1 MIIIPLHS
9 ITDKITNSSITIFT
23 YSEGSIDACKDLIN
37 EIFKTF
43 GVDKKCDDVFI
54 LTLLAQNLYTYYE
67 YFEDDEEDEEENEED
82 ENEESE
88 ESVDDK
94 GLISEDELKQLNVDK
109 REKYIK
115 SLIEDIYNGKV
126 EKPEWMLKAEEKT
139 NYNDLTPSTSLYIVS
154 KEPQFEK
161 LAKLIKEF
169 LYSTEHEA
177 VRDG

>member
-23 YSEGSIDACKDLIN
+23 YSEGSIDACKELIN

-54 LTLLAQNLYTYYE
+54 LTLLAEDFEIYYE
-67 YFEDDEEDEEENEED
+67 YFEDDDDEDEDDKNGSEEDE
-82 ENEESE
+82 
-88 ESVDDK
+88 K
-94 GLISEDELKQLNVDK
+94 GLISEDELQQLNVDK
-109 REKYIK
+109 REKYIE

-126 EKPEWMLKAEEKT
+126 EKPKWMLKAEQKT
-139 NYNDLTPSTSLYIVS
+139 NYYDLSPSTSLYIVS

-177 VRDG
+177 VRDS

>member
-1 MIIIPLHS
+1 MIKIPLHS

-23 YSEGSIDACKDLIN
+23 YSEGSIDACKELIN

-43 GVDKKCDDVFI
+43 GVGEKCDDVFI
-54 LTLLAQNLYTYYE
+54 LTLLAEDFEIYYE
-67 YFEDDEEDEEENEED
+67 YFENDDDDDDEGEEDGGEEDE
-82 ENEESE
+82 
-88 ESVDDK
+88 K
-94 GLISEDELKQLNVDK
+94 GFISEDELQQLNVDK
-109 REKYIK
+109 REKYIE

-126 EKPEWMLKAEEKT
+126 EKPKWMLKAEQKT
-139 NYNDLTPSTSLYIVS
+139 NYYDLSPSTSLYIVS

-177 VRDG
+177 VRDS

>member
-23 YSEGSIDACKDLIN
+23 YSEGSIDACKELIN

-54 LTLLAQNLYTYYE
+54 LTLLAEDFEIYYE
-67 YFEDDEEDEEENEED
+67 YFENDDDDDDEGEEDGGEEDE
-82 ENEESE
+82 
-88 ESVDDK
+88 K
-94 GLISEDELKQLNVDK
+94 GFISEDELQQLNVDK
-109 REKYIK
+109 REKYIE

-126 EKPEWMLKAEEKT
+126 EKPKWMLKAEQKT
-139 NYNDLTPSTSLYIVS
+139 NYYDLSPSTSLYIVS

-177 VRDG
+177 VRDS

>member
-1 MIIIPLHS
+1 MIKIPLHS

-23 YSEGSIDACKDLIN
+23 YSEGSIDACKELIN

-54 LTLLAQNLYTYYE
+54 LTLLAEDFEIYYE
-67 YFEDDEEDEEENEED
+67 YFENEYDDEGEEDGGEEDE
-82 ENEESE
+82 
-88 ESVDDK
+88 K
-94 GLISEDELKQLNVDK
+94 GLISEDELQQLNVDK
-109 REKYIK
+109 REKYIE

-126 EKPEWMLKAEEKT
+126 EKPKWMLKAEQKT
-139 NYNDLTPSTSLYIVS
+139 NYYDLSPSTSLYIVS

-177 VRDG
+177 VRDS

>member
-1 MIIIPLHS
+1 MIKIPLHS

-23 YSEGSIDACKDLIN
+23 YSEGSIDACKELIN

-54 LTLLAQNLYTYYE
+54 LTLLAEDFEIYYE
-67 YFEDDEEDEEENEED
+67 YFEDDDDDDEDEDDKNGSEEDE
-82 ENEESE
+82 
-88 ESVDDK
+88 K
-94 GLISEDELKQLNVDK
+94 GLISEDELQQLNVDK
-109 REKYIK
+109 REEYIE

-126 EKPEWMLKAEEKT
+126 EKPKWMLKAEQKT
-139 NYNDLTPSTSLYIVS
+139 NYYDLSPSTSLYIVS

-177 VRDG
+177 VRDS

>member
-23 YSEGSIDACKDLIN
+23 YSEGSIDACKELIN

-54 LTLLAQNLYTYYE
+54 LTLLAEDFEIYYE
-67 YFEDDEEDEEENEED
+67 YFEDDDDDDEDEDDKNGSEEDE
-82 ENEESE
+82 
-88 ESVDDK
+88 K
-94 GLISEDELKQLNVDK
+94 GLISEDELQQLNVDK
-109 REKYIK
+109 REEYIE

-126 EKPEWMLKAEEKT
+126 EKPKWMLKAEQKT
-139 NYNDLTPSTSLYIVS
+139 NYYDLSPSTSLYIVS

-177 VRDG
+177 VRDS

>member
-1 MIIIPLHS
+1 MANIKEINMIIIPLHS

-54 LTLLAQNLYTYYE
+54 LTLLAQDLYTYYE
-67 YFEDDEEDEEENEED
+67 YFNDEDEDEEN
-82 ENEESE
+82 E

-94 GLISEDELKQLNVDK
+94 DLISENELKQLNVDK
-109 REKYIK
+109 REEYIK
-115 SLIEDIYNGKV
+115 SLIENIYNGKV
-126 EKPEWMLKAEEKT
+126 EKPEWMLKAEQKT
-139 NYNDLTPSTSLYIVS
+139 NYYDLSPSTSLYIVS

>member
-23 YSEGSIDACKDLIN
+23 YSEGSIDACKELIN

-54 LTLLAQNLYTYYE
+54 LTLLAEDFEIYYE
-67 YFEDDEEDEEENEED
+67 YFEDDDDEDEDDKNGSEEDE
-82 ENEESE
+82 
-88 ESVDDK
+88 K
-94 GLISEDELKQLNVDK
+94 WLISEDELQQLNVDK
-109 REKYIK
+109 REKYIE

-126 EKPEWMLKAEEKT
+126 EKPKWMLKAEQKT
-139 NYNDLTPSTSLYIVS
+139 NYYDLSPSTSLYIVS

-177 VRDG
+177 VRDS

>member
-23 YSEGSIDACKDLIN
+23 YSEGSIDACKELIN

-54 LTLLAQNLYTYYE
+54 LTLLAEDFEIYYE
-67 YFEDDEEDEEENEED
+67 YFEDDDDDDEDEDDKNGSEEDE
-82 ENEESE
+82 
-88 ESVDDK
+88 K
-94 GLISEDELKQLNVDK
+94 GLISEDELQQLNVDK
-109 REKYIK
+109 REEYIE

-126 EKPEWMLKAEEKT
+126 EKPKWMLKAEQKT
-139 NYNDLTPSTSLYIVS
+139 NYYDLSPSTSLYIVS

-169 LYSTEHEA
+169 LYSTAYEG
-177 VRDG
+177 VQDS

>member
-1 MIIIPLHS
+1 MIKIPLHS

-23 YSEGSIDACKDLIN
+23 YSEGSIDACKELIN

-54 LTLLAQNLYTYYE
+54 LTLLAEDFEIYYE
-67 YFEDDEEDEEENEED
+67 YFEDDDDEDEDDKNGSEEDE
-82 ENEESE
+82 
-88 ESVDDK
+88 K
-94 GLISEDELKQLNVDK
+94 GLISEDELQQLNVDK
-109 REKYIK
+109 REKYIE

-126 EKPEWMLKAEEKT
+126 EKPKWMLKAEQKT
-139 NYNDLTPSTSLYIVS
+139 NYYDLSPSTSLYIVS

-177 VRDG
+177 VRDS

>member
-23 YSEGSIDACKDLIN
+23 YSEGSIDACKELIN

-54 LTLLAQNLYTYYE
+54 LTLLAKDFEIYYE
-67 YFEDDEEDEEENEED
+67 YFEDDDDDEEDEDEDEDDKNGSEED
-82 ENEESE
+82 E
-88 ESVDDK
+88 K

-109 REKYIK
+109 REEYIK
-115 SLIEDIYNGKV
+115 SLIENIYNGKV
-126 EKPEWMLKAEEKT
+126 EKPEWMLKAEQKT
-139 NYNDLTPSTSLYIVS
+139 NYYDLSPSTSLYIVS

>member
-23 YSEGSIDACKDLIN
+23 YSEGSIDACKELIN

-54 LTLLAQNLYTYYE
+54 LTLLAEDFEIYYE
-67 YFEDDEEDEEENEED
+67 YFENEDDDEGEEDGGEEDE
-82 ENEESE
+82 
-88 ESVDDK
+88 K
-94 GLISEDELKQLNVDK
+94 GLISEDELQQLNVDK
-109 REKYIK
+109 REEYIE

-126 EKPEWMLKAEEKT
+126 EKPKWMLKAEQKT
-139 NYNDLTPSTSLYIVS
+139 NYYDLSPSTSLYIVS

-177 VRDG
+177 VRDS

>member
-1 MIIIPLHS
+1 MIKIPLHS

-23 YSEGSIDACKDLIN
+23 YSEGSIDACKELIN

-54 LTLLAQNLYTYYE
+54 LTLLAEDFEIYYE
-67 YFEDDEEDEEENEED
+67 YFENDDDDDDEGEEDGGEEDE
-82 ENEESE
+82 
-88 ESVDDK
+88 K
-94 GLISEDELKQLNVDK
+94 GLISEDELQQLNVDK
-109 REKYIK
+109 REKYIE

-126 EKPEWMLKAEEKT
+126 EKPKWMLKAEQKT
-139 NYNDLTPSTSLYIVS
+139 NYYDLSPSTSLYIVS

-177 VRDG
+177 VRDS

>member
-23 YSEGSIDACKDLIN
+23 YSEGSIDACKELIN

-54 LTLLAQNLYTYYE
+54 LTLLAEDFEIYYE
-67 YFEDDEEDEEENEED
+67 YFENEDDDEGEEDGGEEDE
-82 ENEESE
+82 
-88 ESVDDK
+88 K
-94 GLISEDELKQLNVDK
+94 GLISEDELQQLNVDK
-109 REKYIK
+109 REKYIE

-126 EKPEWMLKAEEKT
+126 EKPKWMLKAEQKT
-139 NYNDLTPSTSLYIVS
+139 NYYDLSPSTSLYIVS

-177 VRDG
+177 VRDS